1 MFLLHGR
8 LCGVD
13 GFADAA
19 QLNGEER
26 EKRRGV
32 NLRSCSFASPPT
44 QSSVAGLTIAPT
56 TNMPQVRMQI

>member
-26 EKRRGV
+26 KKKE
-32 NLRSCSFASPPT
+32 RS
-44 QSSVAGLTIAPT
+44 
-56 TNMPQVRMQI
+56 

>member
-1 MFLLHGR
+1 MFLLNGR

-26 EKRRGV
+26 KKE
-32 NLRSCSFASPPT
+32 RS
-44 QSSVAGLTIAPT
+44 
-56 TNMPQVRMQI
+56 